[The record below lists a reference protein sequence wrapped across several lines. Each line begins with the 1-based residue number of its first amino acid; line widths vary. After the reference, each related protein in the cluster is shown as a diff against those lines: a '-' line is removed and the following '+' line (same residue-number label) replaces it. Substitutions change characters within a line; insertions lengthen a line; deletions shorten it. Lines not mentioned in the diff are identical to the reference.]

1 MESNKEVSEEVKV
14 KSWSDCQDQTAQKF
28 HFKNWLELKIHTPD
42 LDNFDKYCTI
52 AVDLYASQFKSET
65 TSLREEND
73 NLRKII
79 HDSGNEYQAR
89 MDQQLQSIMKDANV
103 KINELQSEL
112 ERVTKENEELKKNI
126 RQ

>member
-14 KSWSDCQDQTAQKF
+14 KSLQECKDQVAENHGAAYWNVAMYNTST
-28 HFKNWLELKIHTPD
+28 ELLQIYD
-42 LDNFDKYCTI
+42 DV
-52 AVDLYASQFKSET
+52 AELYASQFKSET

-112 ERVTKENEELKKNI
+112 ERVTKENEELKAKI
-126 RQ
+126 K